1 MEAEGENSVKSNMEI
16 IADKFIFYKHDF
28 SGEFFKKD
36 ALRFDEVCGVTRRN
50 LVLRFPLGEALF
62 DEKGAEW

>member
-1 MEAEGENSVKSNMEI
+1 MEI

-36 ALRFDEVCGVTRRN
+36 ALRFDEVCRVTRRN
-50 LVLRFPLGEALF
+50 LVPRFPLGEALF